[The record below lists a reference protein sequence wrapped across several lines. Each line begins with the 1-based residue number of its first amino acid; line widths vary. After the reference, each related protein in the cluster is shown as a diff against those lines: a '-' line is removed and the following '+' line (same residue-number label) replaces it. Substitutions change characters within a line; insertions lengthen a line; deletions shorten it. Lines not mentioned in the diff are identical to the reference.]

1 MREFEEILLDFE
13 NDPYIKCWEKKMNDI
28 NLEHP
33 ECEYDFSEACE
44 KLYTDADE

>member
-1 MREFEEILLDFE
+1 MLG
-13 NDPYIKCWEKKMNDI
+13 KKMNDI

-44 KLYTDADE
+44 KLLYRCR